1 MSPEGQGT
9 WCWRLFQNRVA
20 SIVKYKCDTVQGAP
34 LDEQQGLQLR
44 VCPELQKLCSDINLF
59 LNVGQSGSYGKE
71 CLELGKAMG
80 QKWKEK

>member
-1 MSPEGQGT
+1 MQHHTGE
-9 WCWRLFQNRVA
+9 L
-20 SIVKYKCDTVQGAP
+20 P

-44 VCPELQKLCSDINLF
+44 VCPELQKLCSDNLF

-71 CLELGKAMG
+71 CLGVGKGKG